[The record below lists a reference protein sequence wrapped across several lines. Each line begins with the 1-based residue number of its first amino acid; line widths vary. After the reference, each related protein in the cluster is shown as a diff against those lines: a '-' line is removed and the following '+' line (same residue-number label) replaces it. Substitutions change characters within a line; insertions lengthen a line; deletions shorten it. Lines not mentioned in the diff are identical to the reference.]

1 VVCQVQHNQISINN
15 MSSSSSSYVLEDA
28 VNTIYKHLSSM
39 LYNKFQVIK
48 CIEESA
54 DTDVP
59 DHIVDDNLYF
69 ENFHQIVQQLVPYP
83 LKTRLLLLNEAFN
96 QLYSTRSQ
104 FTTQIDQ
111 LYYEHF
117 NPNAQTM
124 LPELQKKR
132 AWPDWN
138 VKFLNISE
146 IIQNI
151 QTDVEARRVFYKN
164 DPLLSYNRCPCQKC
178 KVDWKTNHKKIIGRS
193 NSTEKMTNY

>member
-1 VVCQVQHNQISINN
+1 
-15 MSSSSSSYVLEDA
+15 MSSSSFIHEDA

-39 LYNKFQVIK
+39 LYNKVQVIK
-48 CIEESA
+48 CIEDSA
-54 DTDVP
+54 GTDLP
-59 DHIVDDNLYF
+59 NHIVDDNLYF

-83 LKTRLLLLNEAFN
+83 PITRLLLLNDAFN
-96 QLYSTRSQ
+96 QLHSNRAQ
-104 FTTQIDQ
+104 FTDQINQ

-124 LPELQKKR
+124 SPELQKKR

-146 IIQNI
+146 IVQNI
-151 QTDVEARRVFYKN
+151 QTDVDARRLFYKS

-178 KVDWKTNHKKIIGRS
+178 NVDWKTNHKKLIYKIDFDKS
-193 NSTEKMTNY
+193 NSTEKLANY